1 MEEGKKSFGFN
12 PEGYLRGFSFGQ
24 RGGGFVGTII
34 EVKDVTL
41 AFSREDAPELD
52 GVNLT
57 VAKEEFLCLVG
68 PSGCGKSTLL
78 RLVAGVLTPDR
89 GEIKVFGDQKTGGW
103 SQLSFVPQD
112 SLLLPWRTVLDNVLL
127 PLELNDRYGGREE
140 WVEQARAAL
149 RLVNLDGVEDKYPQ
163 QLSGGMRQRVALARA
178 LVGKAAILLLDE
190 PFAALDALTRS
201 QLHLEIMAIRQK
213 APFTGLMVTH
223 NIFEAVFLA
232 DRVLVMAE
240 KPGRILGEVKI
251 DFPYPRALKL
261 MSTPEFAAK
270 VGAVQEL
277 LEQGWWGNH
286 A

>member
-1 MEEGKKSFGFN
+1 M
-12 PEGYLRGFSFGQ
+12 
-24 RGGGFVGTII
+24 GTII